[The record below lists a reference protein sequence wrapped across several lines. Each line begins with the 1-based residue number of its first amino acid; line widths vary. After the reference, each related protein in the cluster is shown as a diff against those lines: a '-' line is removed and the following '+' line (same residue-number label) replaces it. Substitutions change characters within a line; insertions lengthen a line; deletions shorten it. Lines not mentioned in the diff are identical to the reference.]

1 MTSYPPLSSDRLLPL
16 RLIAQRLQD
25 DPNYLDK
32 PACPYTGEVKV
43 WLKSVFARRDEVRAV
58 AVVCEAVDLSTEC
71 AWTDVARQARQL
83 YAELDVVKAA
93 VGQGDTS
100 ERIQLAK
107 AQAGL
112 LERLISVGEKAIG
125 LKQNAEFQ
133 RIMLGVVDDL
143 LNDEQ
148 RVEMMKR
155 LGEAA

>member
-25 DPNYLDK
+25 DPNYRDK

-43 WLKSVFARRDEVRAV
+43 WLKSVFARRDE
-58 AVVCEAVDLSTEC
+58 
-71 AWTDVARQARQL
+71 
-83 YAELDVVKAA
+83 
-93 VGQGDTS
+93 
-100 ERIQLAK
+100 

>member
-1 MTSYPPLSSDRLLPL
+1 MNSYPQISSDRLLPFKL
-16 RLIAQRLQD
+16 VSQRLQD

-32 PACPYTGEVKV
+32 PACPYTGEVRG
-43 WLKSVFARRDEVRAV
+43 WLKSVFARRDEVRAA
-58 AVVCEAVDLSTEC
+58 AVVCEAVDLSTEG

-83 YAELDVVKAA
+83 YAELEAVKAA
-93 VGQGDTS
+93 VGQGDTG

-112 LERLISVGEKAIG
+112 LERLIAVGKDAMG
-125 LKQNAEFQ
+125 LKEVAEFK
-133 RIMLGVVDDL
+133 RIMMGVVDDL

-148 RVEMMKR
+148 RAEMMKR